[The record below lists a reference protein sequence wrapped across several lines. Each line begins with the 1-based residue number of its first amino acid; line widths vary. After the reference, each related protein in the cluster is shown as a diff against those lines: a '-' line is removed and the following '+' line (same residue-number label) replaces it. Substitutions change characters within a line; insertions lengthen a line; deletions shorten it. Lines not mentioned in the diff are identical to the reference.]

1 MDTRAALKSMF
12 ERCVIWSGVA
22 RAARARVVNDSLVL
36 AYHNVVPD
44 DAPAIG
50 DLPNHLPVSHFAAHL
65 DTLRATHDVV
75 SLGEC
80 LGSSGPGA
88 KPRVAITFDDAYL
101 GALSLGVAELVRRRM
116 PATIFVAPGLL
127 GGNAFWWDSVAV
139 PGRGLDPADRKH
151 ALCTLAGR
159 QEPITGWQATACRP
173 AADLPSL
180 WRAGAA
186 EDVVRAASEPGIS
199 LGSHS
204 WSHPNLTVLSPA
216 ELDAELIRSAQWLK
230 RQQNAV
236 TCIAYP
242 YGLHNAEVRAASM
255 RAGYEAGLA
264 VSGGWLKKSQLDRFA
279 LPRVNV
285 PRGLSERGL
294 AIRAAG
300 LLCR

>member
-1 MDTRAALKSMF
+1 
-12 ERCVIWSGVA
+12 
-22 RAARARVVNDSLVL
+22 
-36 AYHNVVPD
+36 
-44 DAPAIG
+44 
-50 DLPNHLPVSHFAAHL
+50 
-65 DTLRATHDVV
+65 
-75 SLGEC
+75 
-80 LGSSGPGA
+80 
-88 KPRVAITFDDAYL
+88 DDAYL

-255 RAGYEAGLA
+255 RAGY
-264 VSGGWLKKSQLDRFA
+264 
-279 LPRVNV
+279 
-285 PRGLSERGL
+285 
-294 AIRAAG
+294 
-300 LLCR
+300 